1 MFLIFVQDL
10 HVHLVHQEE
19 TQEQDHLQTGPSL
32 GAMVNISIYLST
44 NLYGSL
50 SRDYVSKLLRNEAA
64 QTQNPY
70 VILIPY

>member
-1 MFLIFVQDL
+1 MLR
-10 HVHLVHQEE
+10 
-19 TQEQDHLQTGPSL
+19 
-32 GAMVNISIYLST
+32 MVLRWTNISIYSLHWCTIGISKESPLKIVIYLST

-50 SRDYVSKLLRNEAA
+50 SCDYVSKLLRNEAA